1 MLAKQLRLNPKQNHV
16 TDTKYVL
23 KKRNFE
29 LLPADVTDP
38 NT

>member
-1 MLAKQLRLNPKQNHV
+1 MLAKQLRLNPTQNYV

-23 KKRNFE
+23 QKRNFE

>member
-1 MLAKQLRLNPKQNHV
+1 MLAKQLRLNPKQNYV

-23 KKRNFE
+23 QKRNFE

-38 NT
+38 TT